1 MDAAG
6 MTVRILCSFFVL
18 ILLTRIMGRKEISQM
33 TFFNFVS
40 AIVIGTLGGALIT
53 DSSLS
58 LGMGLLSIVGW
69 SVLTIIIG
77 YVDIKSKGVRNVVN
91 GEPVVLI
98 KDGNIFESALKR
110 CRLDI
115 DSLQVLLRKKDVF
128 ALNDVETAIF
138 EMDGSLSV
146 KKKSGKEPL
155 TKADAGVFQS
165 KTSQHPVAMQLI
177 ENGRII
183 FTNLEKL
190 NASEIW
196 LLAQLRKR
204 GISAV
209 EEVFYAELEP
219 DGSVY
224 IDKFADK

>member
-1 MDAAG
+1 MDASV
-6 MTVRILCSFFVL
+6 MIVRILCSFFVL

-53 DSSLS
+53 DSSLN
-58 LGMGLLSIVGW
+58 LGMGLLSLIGW
-69 SVLTIIIG
+69 SVMTILIG
-77 YVDIKSKGVRNVVN
+77 YLDIKSKGARNVVD

-98 KDGNIFESALKR
+98 KEGKIFESALKR
-110 CRLDI
+110 CRLDL

-128 ALNDVETAIF
+128 AIDDVETAIF

-155 TKADAGVFQS
+155 TRADTGLLQS
-165 KTSQHPVAMQLI
+165 KTTLFPVAMQLI
-177 ENGRII
+177 ENGKII
-183 FTNLEKL
+183 SPNLEKL

-196 LLAQLRKR
+196 LQAQLRKR
-204 GISAV
+204 GISSIK
-209 EEVFYAELEP
+209 EVFYAELEP
-219 DGSVY
+219 DGSLYVDQFS
-224 IDKFADK
+224 DK